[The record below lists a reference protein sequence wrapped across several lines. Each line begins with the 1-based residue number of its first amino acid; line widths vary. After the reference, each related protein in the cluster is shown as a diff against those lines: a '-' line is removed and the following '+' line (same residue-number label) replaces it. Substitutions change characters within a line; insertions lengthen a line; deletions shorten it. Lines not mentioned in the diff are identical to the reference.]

1 MWSEGIRTQVGV
13 TDPFVVKAFNQS
25 GGGFLNQTDLRSLE
39 ENGRDGISVRSQRRS
54 WPRWSEKVTW
64 ISIDGDGKI

>member
-1 MWSEGIRTQVGV
+1 MGV

-25 GGGFLNQTDLRSLE
+25 GGGFLNQALTSAQSWRKWA
-39 ENGRDGISVRSQRRS
+39 RRCQRRS
-54 WPRWSEKVTW
+54 WPRWSEKW

>member
-39 ENGRDGISVRSQRRS
+39 ENGRDGISVRSQRR
-54 WPRWSEKVTW
+54 RIE
-64 ISIDGDGKI
+64 

>member
-25 GGGFLNQTDLRSLE
+25 GGGFLNQTDLRAVLE
-39 ENGRDGISVRSQRRS
+39 KMGETVSDMRGGAGRAGQR
-54 WPRWSEKVTW
+54 K
-64 ISIDGDGKI
+64 

>member
-25 GGGFLNQTDLRSLE
+25 GGGFLNQTDLRAVLE
-39 ENGRDGISVRSQRRS
+39 KMGETVSEEELAALVR
-54 WPRWSEKVTW
+54 EMD
-64 ISIDGDGKI
+64 IDGDGEI